1 MTWIESLYHLLH
13 STHAYY
19 ALRNPS
25 RLPYTSQTV
34 CNSPAWIESSS
45 LENGLIFL
53 LWVSS
58 LLPNLKCFHDTMGYL
73 HDGGHR
79 LEYVHWHVQLWSGY
93 RTNNLLKGRHN
104 CMLVQAFP
112 TLRWSTQTHIPI
124 LVHPTQVQI
133 HHYFKLR
140 YELHVHPKMPNRIYL
155 QPDWRQPFR
164 FSTWKLIWKFNW
176 RPVNKCATTTFAW
189 M

>member
-34 CNSPAWIESSS
+34 CNSPAWIDSSS
-45 LENGLIFL
+45 PENSLIFL
-53 LWVSS
+53 LWVSP
-58 LLPNLKCFHDTMGYL
+58 LLPNLKCLHDTMGYL

-93 RTNNLLKGRHN
+93 RTNNLLKGRHYST
-104 CMLVQAFP
+104 LVQPLP
-112 TLRWSTQTHIPI
+112 TLGWSTQTQIPI
-124 LVHPTQVQI
+124 SIHPTQVQI
-133 HHYFKLR
+133 HHYFKLG
-140 YELHVHPKMPNRIYL
+140 YELHGQTEYMYNLIGGSLSDL
-155 QPDWRQPFR
+155 QPENWYG
-164 FSTWKLIWKFNW
+164 KFNW
-176 RPVNKCATTTFAW
+176 RPMNEFEPLPSHGCKAT
-189 M
+189 